1 MSAQP
6 PPAAAPAAIRPISSL
21 GEAQHAIANL
31 ERIMDALLATVE
43 QETALVR
50 GGKISD
56 AASLDD
62 AKSELAGRYLAETER
77 LKASKEFVGRCL
89 PDALAALR
97 RRHDSFHA
105 ILQINLTV
113 LATAHAVSEGIVRG
127 VSDEINRAQVPQTYG
142 ANGRA
147 TVSKPK
153 NRQPM
158 AISRTL

>member
-1 MSAQP
+1 MNAIANP
-6 PPAAAPAAIRPISSL
+6 NIAPAIASI

-43 QETALVR
+43 EETGLVR
-50 GGKISD
+50 NGRIAE
-56 AASLDD
+56 AARLEE

-77 LKASKEFVGRCL
+77 LKANKVFIQRTL

-105 ILQINLTV
+105 LLQINLTV

-127 VSDEINRAQVPQTYG
+127 VSDEINRTQVPQTYG
-142 ANGRA
+142 ASGRA
-147 TVSKPK
+147 VAAKPK

-158 AISRTL
+158 AISRSL

>member
-1 MSAQP
+1 VSALAKP
-6 PPAAAPAAIRPISSL
+6 APAPPIGSI

-43 QETALVR
+43 DETALVR
-50 GGKISD
+50 NGRV
-56 AASLDD
+56 AEATRLAE

-77 LKASKEFVGRCL
+77 LKANKNFLQRSL

-105 ILQINLTV
+105 LLQINLTV
-113 LATAHAVSEGIVRG
+113 LATAHAVAEGIVRG
-127 VSDEINRAQVPQTYG
+127 VSDEINRTQVPQTYG
-142 ANGRA
+142 ASGRA
-147 TVSKPK
+147 MAAKPK

>member
-1 MSAQP
+1 MSALP
-6 PPAAAPAAIRPISSL
+6 KTDPAPAIASV
-21 GEAQHAIANL
+21 GEAQHVIANL
-31 ERIMDALLATVE
+31 ERIMAALLATVE
-43 QETALVR
+43 EETALVR
-50 GGKISD
+50 NGRITE
-56 AASLDD
+56 AARLEE

-77 LKASKEFVGRCL
+77 LKANKDFIRRSL

-97 RRHDSFHA
+97 RRHDNFHA
-105 ILQINLTV
+105 LLQINLTV

-142 ANGRA
+142 ASGRA
-147 TVSKPK
+147 ALAKPK